1 MTTPAPATLH
11 ELLDQGLS
19 EHQTQL
25 ESITTLLSNIS
36 NRDEINEAL
45 LCLLQRTAFD
55 LVHLREKIDAA
66 YMAEIVNPS
75 GMHEGF

>member
-1 MTTPAPATLH
+1 MTTPAPATLR

-25 ESITTLLSNIS
+25 ESITTLLSNID
-36 NRDEINEAL
+36 RDEISEAL

-55 LVHLREKIDAA
+55 LVHLRDKIDAA